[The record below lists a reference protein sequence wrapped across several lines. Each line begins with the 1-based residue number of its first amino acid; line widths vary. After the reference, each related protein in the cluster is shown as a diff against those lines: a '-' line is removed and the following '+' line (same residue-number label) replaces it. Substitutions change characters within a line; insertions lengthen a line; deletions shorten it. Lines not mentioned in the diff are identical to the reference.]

1 MTWTARTLLPLL
13 TTLLTVAAAA
23 GTLFNADSN
32 TPTPAPVAVVSS
44 LGEVADLTTA
54 QAELVTTSF
63 ERFTD
68 AGLAAPTRVVPSF
81 HDSIEACNGNLG
93 LSTVEDGVARVR
105 VCWSHEDP
113 GVELLLQ
120 EQALMHELAHAWA
133 KINLD
138 DARRDAFVEFSGS
151 ASWDLAADSW
161 NARGT
166 ERAAD
171 LVTWALLDPSVLF
184 IDFDEMSCQTWAP
197 AFELLTSAPAP
208 AQLSEAC

>member
-1 MTWTARTLLPLL
+1 MTWTARSLL
-13 TTLLTVAAAA
+13 TLFTTFLTLWASGGVYESNGAEDPQPAATAA
-23 GTLFNADSN
+23 IG
-32 TPTPAPVAVVSS
+32 S
-44 LGEVADLTTA
+44 LGEALPLSAAQSDLVSASFDRFSTA
-54 QAELVTTSF
+54 
-63 ERFTD
+63 
-68 AGLAAPTRVVPSF
+68 GMAAPTHVVPSF

-113 GVELLLQ
+113 MVELLLQ

-133 KINLD
+133 KINVD

-184 IDFDEMSCQTWAP
+184 IDFAEMSCQTWAP